1 MSQNSA
7 SNEEV
12 GRATIKASAETS
24 GYLGPTS
31 FAATVQHG
39 DLDDPKVGSEAKSGM
54 GVVDSDQLRLGVQ
67 VLMAL
72 PTEQACHDLLEWYL
86 DTVVVVASHK
96 LTRRLTLKAFW
107 HSYGHLLQGQ
117 RNRGDLEI
125 IARELFHNGSVS
137 LKQIDDPMEW
147 IESFSGIN
155 TRWEVLGLL
164 FVAFAYA
171 ILSGPE
177 HILNIGFGVKKVDRD
192 GLVGQMKKCVERSIE
207 LCRGSLN
214 LLVCNLL
221 YWNALLETVLSGDS
235 SKWMFILHIFISN
248 PIQGLSVWRLHNDA
262 VGTCVAFGLHIYQG
276 TSQITLYTEQMK
288 SIAACMFWLD
298 KDLSTFTGR
307 PPALSHRYYSC
318 PPPLDINDN
327 TLICGGA
334 ELDRE
339 IQSLDENGWN
349 TQGRVFEATIVRMM
363 LMTSLIQEEI
373 MEMFL
378 GNQAQ
383 WSLQRQE

>member
-1 MSQNSA
+1 MPKNFNMTDPPPNSNTSPKSPGLKRRNGQQAACEPCRKAKLKCDHALPVCSRCRKRRKPGQCIVIGSPTARAELPYHNWSVSQQSA
-7 SNEEV
+7 SNGEV

-24 GYLGPTS
+24 GFLGPTS

-39 DLDDPKVGSEAKSGM
+39 DLEDPKAGSEAKPGM

-107 HSYGHLLQGQ
+107 HSYGHLLQNQ
-117 RNRGDLEI
+117 RNKGDLEN
-125 IARELFHNGSVS
+125 IARELFHNGSIS

-147 IESFSGIN
+147 IASFSGTN

-177 HILNIGFGVKKVDRD
+177 HILNAGFGVKNVDRD
-192 GLVGQMKKCVERSIE
+192 GLVGQMKKCVERCIE

-235 SKWMFILHIFISN
+235 SMLISIIQMPCLSSLLMQSRSIGVETAQRCGRNLRCFRFAHLSRNIRNHIVHRANEIHCCLHV
-248 PIQGLSVWRLHNDA
+248 LA
-262 VGTCVAFGLHIYQG
+262 
-276 TSQITLYTEQMK
+276 
-288 SIAACMFWLD
+288 
-298 KDLSTFTGR
+298 
-307 PPALSHRYYSC
+307 
-318 PPPLDINDN
+318 
-327 TLICGGA
+327 
-334 ELDRE
+334 
-339 IQSLDENGWN
+339 
-349 TQGRVFEATIVRMM
+349 
-363 LMTSLIQEEI
+363 
-373 MEMFL
+373 
-378 GNQAQ
+378 
-383 WSLQRQE
+383 